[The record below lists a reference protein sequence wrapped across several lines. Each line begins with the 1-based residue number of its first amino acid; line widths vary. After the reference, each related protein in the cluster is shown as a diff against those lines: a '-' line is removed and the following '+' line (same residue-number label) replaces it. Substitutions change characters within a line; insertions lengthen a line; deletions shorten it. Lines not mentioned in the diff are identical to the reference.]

1 MHIIPLTTASFW
13 CEASPEGA
21 TQESPGREPWV
32 RMKLKK
38 EALKGRS
45 SCIGKM
51 KAPKNNDCG
60 NWHVLLCRPF
70 RASCNGDLE
79 PRAYA
84 LGFPA
89 GPFRGPEFRDRN

>member
-1 MHIIPLTTASFW
+1 MSTSSSVSFW
-13 CEASPEGA
+13 RETQDPEGVQ
-21 TQESPGREPWV
+21 QESPGREPWE

-60 NWHVLLCRPF
+60 N
-70 RASCNGDLE
+70 
-79 PRAYA
+79 
-84 LGFPA
+84 
-89 GPFRGPEFRDRN
+89 